1 MDRIRELPAF
11 QIDPRTHLGRV
22 HYTVASLEKM
32 VAFYRDLLGFR
43 LLWQEGDSAGLG
55 AGERELLRLTQVD
68 GAKRV
73 RRTTGLYH
81 TAFLLPTRWDLAHLV
96 KRVLVSGAPIHGH
109 SNHGTHLAFYLPDPE
124 GNGIELAWDFPRDQW
139 PMTPDGMYDIARAP
153 RSGIDLEELLAE
165 LERDASPWEGLAPAT
180 VVGHVHLHVSSLNA
194 SRAFYHGVL
203 GLDVTLDRDDFGALF
218 VSAGGYHHHV
228 GANIWLGEGAPPA
241 PPYATGLRSFT
252 IVVPG
257 RQELDRLIGRLEEAQ
272 LPYEPQDEGVLV
284 KDPSQIGVLLVAD

>member
-1 MDRIRELPAF
+1 MNRITELPAF
-11 QIDPRTHLGRV
+11 QIDPRTHLGPV
-22 HYTVASLEKM
+22 HYTVGSLDKM

-43 LLWQEGDSAGLG
+43 LLWQEGNSAGLG

-68 GAKRV
+68 GAKRL

-81 TAFLLPTRWDLAHLV
+81 TAFLLPTRWDLAHLI
-96 KRVLVSGAPIHGH
+96 KRILVSGAPIHGH

-124 GNGIELAWDFPRDQW
+124 GNGIELAWDFPRDEW

-153 RSGIDLEELLAE
+153 RSGIDLEELFAE
-165 LERDASPWEGLAPAT
+165 LERDSSPWEGLSPST
-180 VVGHVHLHVSSLNA
+180 VVGHVHLHVSSLDA

-203 GLDVTLDRDDFGALF
+203 GLGVTLDSEDFGALF

-241 PPYATGLRSFT
+241 PPYATGLRYFT

-257 RQELDRLIGRLEEAQ
+257 QQELDRLIGRLEQA
-272 LPYEPQDEGVLV
+272 
-284 KDPSQIGVLLVAD
+284 